1 MHSHS
6 NAHDQLASAL
16 APLAKPGSFSDPVMR
31 GHVLHV
37 AQAVA
42 AVRCALETSAH
53 AVAIARLRVL
63 GVTAARLARV
73 ADRLPR
79 GPLHGLMP
87 NKVRASA
94 NWAGGMLEYGW
105 HGLAPTSQ
113 VAWGLGFDPGDFG
126 TAAEN
131 PTLHWIANG
140 TVPLYLTQSWQV
152 LGGVI
157 DAALLRGLGDLA
169 RSVCDQPDV
178 RCAIFSGSSYRDT
191 AHQLECTKSAL
202 LAMDLRM
209 QECAWMLTQLSKR
222 LDPLA
227 GRVLSALD
235 ARYSGAGGLPVEYI
249 YSEFDQV
256 QQHNMQQ
263 WWTAQLRLLHVR
275 LLDNAGRLT
284 VEGSGAV
291 VDARRLLLSWM
302 KPPMACEETCAK

>member
-1 MHSHS
+1 MHSYS
-6 NAHDQLASAL
+6 NVHDAL
-16 APLAKPGSFSDPVMR
+16 AAALVPLAKPGSFKDPVVR

-37 AQAVA
+37 AQALA
-42 AVRCALETSAH
+42 AVRCALENSAH
-53 AVAIARLRVL
+53 AVAIARLRAL
-63 GVTAARLARV
+63 GVTVPQLARI

-79 GPLHGLMP
+79 GPLHGMVTSR
-87 NKVRASA
+87 VRASA
-94 NWAGGMLEYGW
+94 SWAGGMLEYGW

-113 VAWGLGFDPGDFG
+113 VAWGLGIDPGDFG
-126 TAAEN
+126 GAADH
-131 PTLHWIANG
+131 PTLHWIATG
-140 TVPLYLTQSWQV
+140 SVPLYLTQTWQV

-178 RCAIFSGSSYRDT
+178 RCPVFGSSYRDT
-191 AHQLECTKSAL
+191 VHQLECMADTL

-235 ARYSGAGGLPVEYI
+235 ARYSGATGLPVEYI

-256 QQHNMQQ
+256 QQHNLKS
-263 WWTAQLRLLHVR
+263 WCAAQLRLLHVR
-275 LLDNAGRLT
+275 LLDDDGVLSAQG
-284 VEGSGAV
+284 GDAV
-291 VDARRLLLSWM
+291 VDARRLLLGG
-302 KPPMACEETCAK
+302 MAALPTPDESCTA

>member
-6 NAHDQLASAL
+6 NVHDAL
-16 APLAKPGSFSDPVMR
+16 AAALVPLAKPGSFKDPVVR

-37 AQAVA
+37 AQALA

-53 AVAIARLRVL
+53 AVAIARLRAL
-63 GVTAARLARV
+63 SVTAAQLARV

-79 GPLHGLMP
+79 GPLHGLMT

-94 NWAGGMLEYGW
+94 NWASGMLEYGW
-105 HGLAPTSQ
+105 YGLAPTSQ
-113 VAWGLGFDPGDFG
+113 VAWGLGFDPRDFG

-131 PTLHWIANG
+131 PSLHWIACG

-178 RCAIFSGSSYRDT
+178 RCTIFSGSSYRDT
-191 AHQLECTKSAL
+191 AHQLECMKNAL
-202 LAMDLRM
+202 LSMDLRM
-209 QECAWMLTQLSKR
+209 QECAWMLAQLSKR

-235 ARYSGAGGLPVEYI
+235 ARYSGATGLPVEYI

-256 QQHNMQQ
+256 QQHNLKS
-263 WWTAQLRLLHVR
+263 WCAAQLRLLHVR
-275 LLDNAGRLT
+275 LLDEDGGLLAQG
-284 VEGSGAV
+284 GDAV
-291 VDARRLLLSWM
+291 VDARRLLLGG
-302 KPPMACEETCAK
+302 MAGLPTRDEACTT

>member
-6 NAHDQLASAL
+6 NVHDALAAAL

-42 AVRCALETSAH
+42 TVRCALEASAH
-53 AVAIARLRVL
+53 AVAIARLRAL
-63 GVTAARLARV
+63 SVTSAELARV

-79 GPLHGLMP
+79 GPLHGLMT

-94 NWAGGMLEYGW
+94 NWASSMLEYGW
-105 HGLAPTSQ
+105 HGMAPTSQ

-131 PTLHWIANG
+131 PTLHWIACG

-169 RSVCDQPDV
+169 RSVCEQPDV

-191 AHQLECTKSAL
+191 THQLECMKHAL

-209 QECAWMLTQLSKR
+209 QECAWMLAQLSKR

-235 ARYSGAGGLPVEYI
+235 ARYSGATGLPVEYI

-256 QQHNMQQ
+256 QQRNMQQ

-275 LLDNAGRLT
+275 LLNDDGGLSAQG
-284 VEGSGAV
+284 GDAV
-291 VDARRLLLSWM
+291 VDARRLLLGG
-302 KPPMACEETCAK
+302 MAALPTPDESCTA